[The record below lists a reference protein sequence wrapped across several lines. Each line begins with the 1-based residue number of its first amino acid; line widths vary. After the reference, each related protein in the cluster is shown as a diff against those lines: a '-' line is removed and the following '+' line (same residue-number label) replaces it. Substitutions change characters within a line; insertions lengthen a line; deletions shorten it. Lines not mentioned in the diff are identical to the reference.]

1 MTNCTN
7 MLHRLLSWRTRLFLR
22 LTDLFAETYGS
33 GGGSPA
39 SGDGDATGVD
49 CSVLFSAFASFGLVA
64 RSFVDDDDVGKP
76 TL

>member
-1 MTNCTN
+1 MI
-7 MLHRLLSWRTRLFLR
+7 
-22 LTDLFAETYGS
+22 ETYGS